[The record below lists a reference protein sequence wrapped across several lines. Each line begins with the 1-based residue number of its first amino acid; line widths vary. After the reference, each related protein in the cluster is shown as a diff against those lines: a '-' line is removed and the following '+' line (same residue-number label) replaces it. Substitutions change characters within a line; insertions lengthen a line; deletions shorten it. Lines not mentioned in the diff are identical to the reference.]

1 MRRPHRER
9 DKDPAPLTLSLLKGP
24 TASECNVNRYKRAY
38 LRDMIIAGKAK
49 PSLVVSHT
57 VSLDDAANSGA
68 DDSTAIDHL
77 SLAEVLVQ
85 LESLSERQATVVKL
99 RFYGGL
105 KIEEIALFLG
115 VSDRTV
121 KSDWRV
127 ARAWLMDRL
136 E

>member
-1 MRRPHRER
+1 MR
-9 DKDPAPLTLSLLKGP
+9 
-24 TASECNVNRYKRAY
+24 
-38 LRDMIIAGKAK
+38 
-49 PSLVVSHT
+49 
-57 VSLDDAANSGA
+57 VSLGHAATSA
-68 DDSTAIDHL
+68 TDDSTAIDHL
-77 SLAEVLVQ
+77 DLAEVLVQ

-105 KIEEIALFLG
+105 KVEEIALVLG